1 MTTAT
6 ITRGSYDEI
15 NMSSL
20 DAKTASAVRN
30 LVNAAG
36 SAAKIDEHGSWDF
49 GTAFD
54 RKGRGQALNWDLY
67 GVGNDVHAGTLLIV
81 IQVRQFER
89 RYKNGYGN
97 VRKNYFLVGTN
108 EDGSAFAHPVSA
120 HVVRTAIRLER
131 DVVKACQDWIFGG
144 DYARMIRHG
153 DLALVPLSKRPAA
166 EIVATERMVLED
178 SHEVTATQFRQNGHL
193 YVQNPTLV
201 HLPGTHP
208 TVSGE
213 GWYRVVVGSRA
224 DFWRFAAPTKD

>member
-1 MTTAT
+1 MTTY
-6 ITRGSYDEI
+6 TRGCYDEI
-15 NMSSL
+15 IISTL
-20 DAKTASAVRN
+20 DDDQRNQVRQLVETAS
-30 LVNAAG
+30 
-36 SAAKIDEHGSWDF
+36 STAKVDEHGSWDF
-49 GTAFD
+49 GIAFD

-67 GVGNDVHAGTLLIV
+67 GIGTDVHTGTLLIV
-81 IQVRQFER
+81 IQIRQYEK

-120 HVVRTAIRLER
+120 NVVRTAIRLDR
-131 DVVKACQDWIFGG
+131 DVIKACQDWIFGG

-153 DLALVPLSKRPAA
+153 DLALVPLAKRPSAKVVTA
-166 EIVATERMVLED
+166 DRMVLED

-193 YVQNPTLV
+193 YVQDPTLV

-208 TVSGE
+208 TVSGR
-213 GWYRVVVGSRA
+213 GWYRVVVGVRA